1 MSFDSLNEAFDVS
14 SEIVSSEPEQV
25 KPVQKEVDAIKTDR
39 PVRFDY
45 GADTVREIKPVGFF
59 GDYAGFEGVEAGD
72 NTEFRRFRFDSI
84 KEWIGIGLPTKIV
97 VELEFADYPTDNDV
111 KTKLYNTL
119 TENRKIIWRVE
130 ECPHT
135 I

>member
-1 MSFDSLNEAFDVS
+1 MSSKTIDKQMNESQIILDV
-14 SEIVSSEPEQV
+14 I
-25 KPVQKEVDAIKTDR
+25 DAIKTDR

>member
-1 MSFDSLNEAFDVS
+1 MEKKMSSKTIDEQMNESQIILDV
-14 SEIVSSEPEQV
+14 I
-25 KPVQKEVDAIKTDR
+25 DAIKTDR

-45 GADTVREIKPVGFF
+45 GADIVREIKPVGFF

-119 TENRKIIWRVE
+119 TENKEIIWRVE

>member
-1 MSFDSLNEAFDVS
+1 MSSKTIDEQMNESQIILDV
-14 SEIVSSEPEQV
+14 I
-25 KPVQKEVDAIKTDR
+25 DAIKTDR

>member
-1 MSFDSLNEAFDVS
+1 MEKKMSSKTIDEQMNESQIILDV
-14 SEIVSSEPEQV
+14 I
-25 KPVQKEVDAIKTDR
+25 DAIKTDR

>member
-1 MSFDSLNEAFDVS
+1 MSSKTIDEQMNESQIILDV
-14 SEIVSSEPEQV
+14 I
-25 KPVQKEVDAIKTDR
+25 DAIKTDR

-45 GADTVREIKPVGFF
+45 GADIVREIKPVGFF

>member
-1 MSFDSLNEAFDVS
+1 MSSKTIDEQMNESQIILDV
-14 SEIVSSEPEQV
+14 I
-25 KPVQKEVDAIKTDR
+25 DAIKTDR

-45 GADTVREIKPVGFF
+45 GADIVREIKPVGFF

-97 VELEFADYPTDNDV
+97 IELEFADYPTDNDV

>member
-1 MSFDSLNEAFDVS
+1 MSSKTIDKQMNESQIILDV
-14 SEIVSSEPEQV
+14 I
-25 KPVQKEVDAIKTDR
+25 DAIKTDR

-59 GDYAGFEGVEAGD
+59 GDYAGFEGVEAGN

>member
-1 MSFDSLNEAFDVS
+1 MSSKTTDEQMNESQIILDV
-14 SEIVSSEPEQV
+14 I
-25 KPVQKEVDAIKTDR
+25 DAIKTDR

>member
-1 MSFDSLNEAFDVS
+1 MSSKTIDKQMNESQIILDV
-14 SEIVSSEPEQV
+14 I
-25 KPVQKEVDAIKTDR
+25 DAIKTNR